1 MQDITAPDT
10 IRVTFFGT
18 EYEATAHFSTYA
30 SNAQLIAIQLI
41 INDSGFDEPLA
52 TATVNLEELGFI
64 PAPHSIFVKD
74 YAETEGLAPQLVSAG
89 VAKYIR
95 TVQFGGYDSEAQEL
109 ELMGA
114 WRAAA
119 DQALQL
125 RAEQIRQRGF

>member
-1 MQDITAPDT
+1 MLDITAPDT

-30 SNAQLIAIQLI
+30 SNAELSAIQLI

-52 TATVNLEELGFI
+52 TATVNLEELGFL
-64 PAPHSIFVKD
+64 PAENCIFVKD
-74 YAETEGLAPQLVSAG
+74 YGETEGLAKQLVDLG

-95 TVQFGGYDSEAQEL
+95 TVTFGGYDTEAQEL
-109 ELMGA
+109 ELMGE

-119 DQALQL
+119 GRAKQARL
-125 RAEQIRQRGF
+125 EQIKARGF